1 MITLPTFKKRQS
13 TSDAERPPLATTYN
27 PKYDGAALA
36 ALVARA
42 EKAAEQLRGLEA
54 VAERAAELGAISDR
68 IAGLE
73 QSLEVAERV
82 KAQLQAVEERASR
95 LSEAHEQSSARI
107 SAADAE
113 MTRLHESS
121 GELLAKVNDASGM
134 REQLEQFL
142 AIQPQFAALRRE
154 SEATNAQLRELG
166 ESLGRLRAVHDDA
179 LHAQKHAASRLEGVE
194 QRSQAAVAK
203 VDAVERRAAT
213 AQEALDALLRIA
225 GGIPDAQHQLG
236 VLKAIA
242 EQVAQ
247 KTAVLEQQGEAVDR
261 AAAQAAEVLSLRPQ
275 VESALRRQEEQA
287 HAVTALE
294 SKLVAVQT
302 LHTNVL
308 ARAEEISAQ
317 QRTLEEAEQA
327 AERSLSGMRDEM
339 KSSAERF
346 ELENRSLDS
355 VSERIV
361 ELRTAQKDCETR
373 LSSLDATARTLAETD
388 ARSRGLAE
396 QVSELAED
404 VERITAQADRLRA
417 VRDDVGGL
425 ESALSDMT
433 QRMERVE
440 GLKPDVDSILRDLAT
455 LNGTHESIRDGLE
468 QVRLSYE
475 EMTRL
480 RQRQAQTDQW
490 LADADVKLRATR
502 ELLGELEHM
511 RPGTEALR
519 DKVAQ
524 ITASMD
530 ALEGRNAMVDTMQ
543 RRLGEIDSA
552 LAQAQDRGNGL
563 HARMEAAET
572 RFSDLLR
579 QAAEARRVAQTIGS
593 VTASVDA
600 ADRRM
605 TSVGAVADALGE
617 RAAAFAGLEDR
628 LRVFNQEFEQRQSAL
643 EAAAANLAQASAVR
657 REAADAM
664 QQLDELSRTI
674 GGQLGDAQQRTGTL
688 SEMLEELEARIG
700 SLGQV
705 EKRMANFE
713 SLLATWDVAQRDAV
727 QGMEQIGSKQATI
740 DAVNAQVKH
749 LFEVAERTAE
759 HVRSISTE
767 RREIEDARAVLER
780 TRGELTAATD
790 GMRVFADRKWQVE
803 DIERRLARADA
814 LARDIRSSTEALA
827 AQRAVVDRALEGS
840 AALAVQM
847 KQADAVM
854 DALRQE
860 CAAAAR
866 LRSAMD
872 DARGD

>member
-13 TSDAERPPLATTYN
+13 TSEAEQPPLATTYN

-42 EKAAEQLRGLEA
+42 EKAVEQLRGLES
-54 VAERAAELGAISDR
+54 VAERAAELGAMDDR

-73 QSLEVAERV
+73 RSLEVAERTS
-82 KAQLQAVEERASR
+82 AQLRAVEEHAGR
-95 LSEAHEQSSARI
+95 LAQAHEESTAKLSN
-107 SAADAE
+107 ADAE
-113 MTRLHESS
+113 LSRLHESS
-121 GELLAKVNDASGM
+121 AELLAKINDASGM

-142 AIQPQFAALRRE
+142 AIQPQFGALRRE

-179 LHAQKHAASRLEGVE
+179 LHAQKHAASRLESVE
-194 QRSQAAVAK
+194 QRSQAVVTK
-203 VDAVERRAAT
+203 VEAVERRAAT

-247 KTAVLEQQGEAVDR
+247 KTAVLEQQRELVER
-261 AAAQAAEVLSLRPQ
+261 AAAQTTEVLSLRPQ

-287 HAVTALE
+287 QAVTSLE
-294 SKLVAVQT
+294 AKLASVQS
-302 LHTNVL
+302 LHTTVL
-308 ARAEEISAQ
+308 SRADEIAAQ
-317 QRTLEEAEQA
+317 QRALEEAEQA
-327 AERSLSGMRDEM
+327 AQRSLAGLRDEM

-346 ELENRSLDS
+346 ELENRSLDA

-361 ELRTAQKDCETR
+361 ELRTALKDCESR
-373 LSSLDATARTLAETD
+373 LSNLDSTSRTLAETE
-388 ARSRGLAE
+388 ALSRGLAE
-396 QVSELAED
+396 QVGDLAED
-404 VERITAQADRLRA
+404 IQRITEQADRLRA
-417 VRDDVGGL
+417 VRDDVGSL
-425 ESALSDMT
+425 ESNLSDMT

-440 GLKPDVDSILRDLAT
+440 GLKPVVESVFRDLAT

-502 ELLGELEHM
+502 ELLAELDHM

-519 DKVAQ
+519 DKLAQ
-524 ITASMD
+524 VSASMD
-530 ALEGRNAMVDTMQ
+530 ALEGRATAMDAMQ
-543 RRLGEIDSA
+543 RRLGEIESG

-572 RFSDLLR
+572 RFGDLLR
-579 QAAEARRVAQTIGS
+579 QAAEARRVAQTMGS
-593 VTASVDA
+593 VTASVEA

-617 RAAAFAGLEDR
+617 RTAAFAGLEDR
-628 LRVFNQEFEQRQSAL
+628 LRVFTQEFEQRQAAL
-643 EAAAANLAQASAVR
+643 DAAAANLAQASTVR

-664 QQLDELSRTI
+664 QQLEEVSRTI
-674 GGQLGDAQQRTGTL
+674 GGQLGEAQHRTGAL
-688 SEMLEELEARIG
+688 ASMLEELEAKAS

-713 SLLATWDVAQRDAV
+713 ALLATWDVAQRDAA

-740 DAVNAQVKH
+740 DAVSAQVKH
-749 LFEVAERTAE
+749 LFEVAEKTAE
-759 HVRSISTE
+759 NVRSISAE
-767 RREIEDARAVLER
+767 RREIEDARALLER
-780 TRGELTAATD
+780 TREQLAAATE

-827 AQRAVVDRALEGS
+827 AQRAVVDRALDGS

-854 DALRQE
+854 EALRQE

>member
-1 MITLPTFKKRQS
+1 MITLPNFKKRQS
-13 TSDAERPPLATTYN
+13 TSEAEQPPLATTYN

-42 EKAAEQLRGLEA
+42 EKAAEQLRSLES
-54 VAERAAELGAISDR
+54 VADRAAELGAMEER

-73 QSLEVAERV
+73 RSLEVAERTSE
-82 KAQLQAVEERASR
+82 QLEAVEERAGR
-95 LSEAHEQSSARI
+95 LASAHEESTAKI

-113 MTRLHESS
+113 VTRLHESS
-121 GELLAKVNDASGM
+121 AELLAKINDASGM

-154 SEATNAQLRELG
+154 SEATNSQLRELG

-179 LHAQKHAASRLEGVE
+179 LHAQKHAVSRLEGVE
-194 QRSQAAVAK
+194 QRSQAAVSK
-203 VDAVERRAAT
+203 VEAVERRAAT

-247 KTAVLEQQGEAVDR
+247 KTAVLEQQREAVDR
-261 AAAQAAEVLSLRPQ
+261 AEAQTTEVLSLRPQ
-275 VESALRRQEEQA
+275 LEGAIRRQEEQA
-287 HAVTALE
+287 QAVSALE
-294 SKLVAVQT
+294 AKLAGVQS
-302 LHTNVL
+302 LHTTVL

-327 AERSLSGMRDEM
+327 AQQSLVSMREEM

-346 ELENRSLDS
+346 ELENRSLDA

-361 ELRTAQKDCETR
+361 ELRGALKDCESR
-373 LSSLDATARTLAETD
+373 LSTLDATARTLAETE
-388 ARSRGLAE
+388 ARSRGLAD
-396 QVSELAED
+396 QVGDLAED
-404 VERITAQADRLRA
+404 IQRITGQADRLRA

-425 ESALSDMT
+425 ETALSEMT
-433 QRMERVE
+433 QRMERAEALRPQVE
-440 GLKPDVDSILRDLAT
+440 SIFRDLAT

-480 RQRQAQTDQW
+480 RERQAQTDQW

-502 ELLGELEHM
+502 EMLAELDHL
-511 RPGTEALR
+511 RPSTEALR
-519 DKVAQ
+519 DKLAQ
-524 ITASMD
+524 ITSSMD
-530 ALEGRNAMVDTMQ
+530 ALEARGTVMDAMQ
-543 RRLGEIDSA
+543 RKLGEIDAA

-563 HARMEAAET
+563 QSRMEAAET
-572 RFSDLLR
+572 RFGDLLR
-579 QAAEARRVAQTIGS
+579 QAAEARRVSQTIGS
-593 VTASVDA
+593 VTASVEA

-617 RAAAFAGLEDR
+617 RSAAFAGLEDR
-628 LRVFNQEFEQRQSAL
+628 LRVFTQEFEQRQSAL
-643 EAAAANLAQASAVR
+643 DAASANLAQVSALR

-674 GGQLGDAQQRTGTL
+674 GGQLGDAQQRTSTL
-688 SEMLEELEARIG
+688 SQLLEELEARVG

-705 EKRMANFE
+705 EKRMGNFE
-713 SLLATWDVAQRDAV
+713 ALLSTWDAAQREAAL
-727 QGMEQIGSKQATI
+727 GMEQIGSKQATI
-740 DAVNAQVKH
+740 DAVSAQVKH

-759 HVRSISTE
+759 LVRSISAE
-767 RREIEDARAVLER
+767 RREIEDAGATLER
-780 TRGELTAATD
+780 TREQLAAAAE
-790 GMRVFADRKWQVE
+790 GMRVFSDRKWQVE

-827 AQRAVVDRALEGS
+827 AQRSVVDRALDGS
-840 AALAVQM
+840 AALVVQM

-854 DALRQE
+854 EALRQE

-872 DARGD
+872 EARGE

>member
-13 TSDAERPPLATTYN
+13 TSETERPPLATTYN

-36 ALVARA
+36 ALVTRA
-42 EKAAEQLRGLEA
+42 EKAAEQLQSLESI
-54 VAERAAELGAISDR
+54 AERAAELGTMEER

-73 QSLEVAERV
+73 RSLEVSERIT
-82 KAQLQAVEERASR
+82 AQLHTIEEQAAR
-95 LSEAHEQSSARI
+95 LTAAHEQSSAKI
-107 SAADAE
+107 TAADAE
-113 MTRLHESS
+113 LARLHESS
-121 GELLAKVNDASGM
+121 TDLLAKINDASGM

-142 AIQPQFAALRRE
+142 AIQPQFSALRRE
-154 SEATNAQLRELG
+154 SEATNSQLRELG
-166 ESLGRLRAVHDDA
+166 ESLGRLRAVHDDV

-213 AQEALDALLRIA
+213 AQEALDGLLRIA

-247 KTAVLEQQGEAVDR
+247 KTAVLEQQREAVDR

-275 VESALRRQEEQA
+275 VESALRRQEEQVQ
-287 HAVTALE
+287 AVTSLE
-294 SKLVAVQT
+294 AKLAGVQT
-302 LHTNVL
+302 LHTTVL
-308 ARAEEISAQ
+308 ARAEEITAQ

-327 AERSLSGMRDEM
+327 AQRSLSGMRDEM

-346 ELENRSLDS
+346 ELENRSLDA

-388 ARSRGLAE
+388 ARSHALAE
-396 QVSELAED
+396 QVGDLAED
-404 VERITAQADRLRA
+404 IERITSQADRLRA

-425 ESALSDMT
+425 ESSLSDMT

-440 GLKPDVDSILRDLAT
+440 ALKPDVESILRDLAK

-480 RQRQAQTDQW
+480 RERQAQTDQW

-502 ELLGELEHM
+502 ELLAELDHM

-530 ALEGRNAMVDTMQ
+530 ALEGRAAMLDTMQ

-552 LAQAQDRGNGL
+552 LAQAQDRGTGL
-563 HARMEAAET
+563 NARMEAAET

-579 QAAEARRVAQTIGS
+579 QAAEARRVAQTIGT
-593 VTASVDA
+593 VTASVEA

-617 RAAAFAGLEDR
+617 RSAAFSGLEDR
-628 LRVFNQEFEQRQSAL
+628 LRVFNQEFEQRQTAL
-643 EAAAANLAQASAVR
+643 EAAAANLAQASTVR

-688 SEMLEELEARIG
+688 SQMLDELEGRLD
-700 SLGQV
+700 SLGEV

-713 SLLATWDVAQRDAV
+713 ALLATWDAAQRDAA

-740 DAVNAQVKH
+740 DAVSAQVKH

-780 TRGELTAATD
+780 TRGELSLATD
-790 GMRVFADRKWQVE
+790 GMRVFSDRKWQVE
-803 DIERRLARADA
+803 DIERRLAKADA

-827 AQRAVVDRALEGS
+827 AQRAVVDRALDGS
-840 AALAVQM
+840 AALALQM
-847 KQADAVM
+847 KQADAM
-854 DALRQE
+854 MEALRQE

>member
-13 TSDAERPPLATTYN
+13 TSEAERAPLATPYN

-42 EKAAEQLRGLEA
+42 EKAAEQLRGLESI
-54 VAERAAELGAISDR
+54 AERAAELGAMEER
-68 IAGLE
+68 VAGLE
-73 QSLEVAERV
+73 RSLEVGERV
-82 KAQLQAVEERASR
+82 TAQLRAIEEQASR
-95 LSEAHEQSSARI
+95 LAESHEQSSAKI
-107 SAADAE
+107 SAADTEVA
-113 MTRLHESS
+113 RLHESS
-121 GELLAKVNDASGM
+121 GELLAKINDASGM

-142 AIQPQFAALRRE
+142 AIQPQFSALRRE

-194 QRSQAAVAK
+194 QRSQVAVAK

-247 KTAVLEQQGEAVDR
+247 KTAVLEQQREAVDR

-275 VESALRRQEEQA
+275 VESAVRRQEEQA

-294 SKLVAVQT
+294 AKLAGVQT
-302 LHTNVL
+302 LHTTVL
-308 ARAEEISAQ
+308 ARAEEIAAQ

-327 AERSLSGMRDEM
+327 AQRSLSGMRDEM

-346 ELENRSLDS
+346 ELENRSLDA

-373 LSSLDATARTLAETD
+373 LSALDATARTLAETD

-396 QVSELAED
+396 QVGELAED

-440 GLKPDVDSILRDLAT
+440 GLKPDVESILRDLAT
-455 LNGTHESIRDGLE
+455 LDGTHESIRDGLE

-511 RPGTEALR
+511 RPGTETLR

-579 QAAEARRVAQTIGS
+579 QAAEARRVAQTIGT

-643 EAAAANLAQASAVR
+643 EAAAANLAQASTVR

-664 QQLDELSRTI
+664 QQLGELSRTI
-674 GGQLGDAQQRTGTL
+674 GGQLGDAQEHTGTL
-688 SEMLEELEARIG
+688 SEMLEELEARLG

-713 SLLATWDVAQRDAV
+713 ALLAAWDVAQRDAA

-749 LFEVAERTAE
+749 LFEIAERTAE

-767 RREIEDARAVLER
+767 RREIEDARTMLER
-780 TRGELTAATD
+780 TRGELATATD

-803 DIERRLARADA
+803 DIEKRLARADA

-866 LRSAMD
+866 LRTAMD

>member
-13 TSDAERPPLATTYN
+13 TSETERPPLATTYN

-36 ALVARA
+36 ALVTRA
-42 EKAAEQLRGLEA
+42 EKAAEQLQSLESI
-54 VAERAAELGAISDR
+54 AERAAELGTMEER

-73 QSLEVAERV
+73 RSLEVSERIM
-82 KAQLQAVEERASR
+82 AQLHTIEEQAAR
-95 LSEAHEQSSARI
+95 LTAAHEQSSAKI
-107 SAADAE
+107 TAADAE
-113 MTRLHESS
+113 LARLHESS
-121 GELLAKVNDASGM
+121 TDLLAKINDASGM

-142 AIQPQFAALRRE
+142 AIQPQFSALRRE
-154 SEATNAQLRELG
+154 SEATNSQLRELG
-166 ESLGRLRAVHDDA
+166 ESLGRLRAVHDDV

-213 AQEALDALLRIA
+213 AQEALDGLLRIA

-247 KTAVLEQQGEAVDR
+247 KTAVLEQQREAVDR

-275 VESALRRQEEQA
+275 VESALRRQEEQVQ
-287 HAVTALE
+287 AVTSLE
-294 SKLVAVQT
+294 AKLAGVQT
-302 LHTNVL
+302 LHTTVL
-308 ARAEEISAQ
+308 ARAEEITAQ
-317 QRTLEEAEQA
+317 QHTLEEAEQA
-327 AERSLSGMRDEM
+327 AQRSLSGMRDEM

-346 ELENRSLDS
+346 ELENRSLDA

-388 ARSRGLAE
+388 ARSHALAE
-396 QVSELAED
+396 QVGDLAED
-404 VERITAQADRLRA
+404 IERITSQADRLRA

-425 ESALSDMT
+425 ESSLSDMT

-440 GLKPDVDSILRDLAT
+440 ALKPDVESILRDLAK

-480 RQRQAQTDQW
+480 RERQAQTDQW

-502 ELLGELEHM
+502 ELLAELDHM

-530 ALEGRNAMVDTMQ
+530 ALEGRAAMLDTMQ

-552 LAQAQDRGNGL
+552 LAQAQDRGTGL
-563 HARMEAAET
+563 NARMEAAET

-579 QAAEARRVAQTIGS
+579 QAAEARRVAQTIGT
-593 VTASVDA
+593 VTASVEA

-617 RAAAFAGLEDR
+617 RSAAFSGLEDR
-628 LRVFNQEFEQRQSAL
+628 LRVFNQEFEQRQTAL
-643 EAAAANLAQASAVR
+643 EAAAANLAQASTVR

-688 SEMLEELEARIG
+688 SQMLDELEGRLD
-700 SLGQV
+700 SLGEV

-713 SLLATWDVAQRDAV
+713 ALLATWDAAQRDAA

-740 DAVNAQVKH
+740 DAVSAQVKH

-780 TRGELTAATD
+780 TRGELSLATD
-790 GMRVFADRKWQVE
+790 GMRVFSDRKWQVE
-803 DIERRLARADA
+803 DIERRLAKADA

-827 AQRAVVDRALEGS
+827 AQRAVVDRALDGS
-840 AALAVQM
+840 AALALQM
-847 KQADAVM
+847 KQADAM
-854 DALRQE
+854 MEALRQE

>member
-308 ARAEEISAQ
+308 ARAEEISAE

-455 LNGTHESIRDGLE
+455 LSGTHESIRDGLE

>member
-13 TSDAERPPLATTYN
+13 TSEAEQPPLATTYN

-36 ALVARA
+36 ALVNRA
-42 EKAAEQLRGLEA
+42 EKAAEQLRGLES
-54 VAERAAELGAISDR
+54 VAERAAELGAMEER
-68 IAGLE
+68 VAGLAR
-73 QSLEVAERV
+73 SLEVAERISE
-82 KAQLQAVEERASR
+82 QLKAVEEHAGRLASD
-95 LSEAHEQSSARI
+95 HEQTSAKI
-107 SAADAE
+107 TAADAE
-113 MTRLHESS
+113 VARVHEASA
-121 GELLAKVNDASGM
+121 ELLAKVNDASGM

-142 AIQPQFAALRRE
+142 AIQPQFTALRRE

-194 QRSQAAVAK
+194 QRSQAAVTK
-203 VDAVERRAAT
+203 VEAVERRAAT

-247 KTAVLEQQGEAVDR
+247 KTAVLEQQRETVER
-261 AAAQAAEVLSLRPQ
+261 AAAQTTEVLSLRPQ

-287 HAVTALE
+287 QAVTSLE
-294 SKLVAVQT
+294 AKLVSVQS
-302 LHTNVL
+302 LHTTVL
-308 ARAEEISAQ
+308 ARADEISAQ

-327 AERSLSGMRDEM
+327 AQRSLAGLRDEM

-346 ELENRSLDS
+346 ELENRSLDA

-361 ELRTAQKDCETR
+361 ELRTALKDCESR
-373 LSSLDATARTLAETD
+373 LTNLDATGRTLAETE
-388 ARSRGLAE
+388 AQSRGLAE
-396 QVSELAED
+396 QVGDLAED
-404 VERITAQADRLRA
+404 IQRITAQADRLRA

-425 ESALSDMT
+425 ESNLSDMT

-440 GLKPDVDSILRDLAT
+440 GLKPVVESVFHDLAT

-502 ELLGELEHM
+502 ELLAELDHM
-511 RPGTEALR
+511 RPGTELLR
-519 DKVAQ
+519 DKLAQ
-524 ITASMD
+524 VSASMD
-530 ALEGRNAMVDTMQ
+530 ALEGRATAMDAMQ
-543 RRLGEIDSA
+543 RRLGDIESG

-572 RFSDLLR
+572 RFGDLLR
-579 QAAEARRVAQTIGS
+579 QAAEARRVAQTIGT
-593 VTASVDA
+593 VAASVEA

-628 LRVFNQEFEQRQSAL
+628 LRVFNQEFEQRQTAL
-643 EAAAANLAQASAVR
+643 DAAAANLAQASTLR
-657 REAADAM
+657 REAADAS
-664 QQLDELSRTI
+664 QQLEELSRTI

-688 SEMLEELEARIG
+688 AEMLEELEARVG

-713 SLLATWDVAQRDAV
+713 ALLATWDVAQREAA

-740 DAVNAQVKH
+740 DAVSAQVKH

-759 HVRSISTE
+759 HVRSISAE
-767 RREIEDARAVLER
+767 RREIEEARALLER
-780 TRGELTAATD
+780 TREQLAAATE
-790 GMRVFADRKWQVE
+790 GMRVFSDRKWQVE

-827 AQRAVVDRALEGS
+827 AQRAVVDRALDGS

-854 DALRQE
+854 EALRQE

-872 DARGD
+872 EARGD

>member
-13 TSDAERPPLATTYN
+13 TSEAERPPLATPYN
-27 PKYDGAALA
+27 PKYDGSALA
-36 ALVARA
+36 ALVTRA
-42 EKAAEQLRGLEA
+42 EKAADQLRSLESL
-54 VAERAAELGAISDR
+54 AERAAELGAMEER

-73 QSLEVAERV
+73 RV
-82 KAQLQAVEERASR
+82 TAQLHAVEEQASR
-95 LSEAHEQSSARI
+95 LSAAQEQSSAKI
-107 SAADAE
+107 SNADAE
-113 MTRLHESS
+113 VTRLHETS
-121 GELLAKVNDASGM
+121 GELLAKINDASGM

-154 SEATNAQLRELG
+154 SDATNAQLRELG

-247 KTAVLEQQGEAVDR
+247 KTAVLEQQREAVDR

-275 VESALRRQEEQA
+275 VEGALRRQEEQA
-287 HAVTALE
+287 QAVTSLE
-294 SKLVAVQT
+294 AKLAGVQT
-302 LHTNVL
+302 LHTTVL
-308 ARAEEISAQ
+308 ARAEEITAQ

-346 ELENRSLDS
+346 ELENRSLDA

-425 ESALSDMT
+425 ESTLSDMT

-455 LNGTHESIRDGLE
+455 LSGTHESIRDGLE

-502 ELLGELEHM
+502 ELLAELDHM

-519 DKVAQ
+519 DNVAQ
-524 ITASMD
+524 ITESMD
-530 ALEGRNAMVDTMQ
+530 ALESRNAMVDTMQ

-593 VTASVDA
+593 VTASVEA

-643 EAAAANLAQASAVR
+643 EAAAANLSQASTVR

-664 QQLDELSRTI
+664 QQLGELSRTI

-688 SEMLEELEARIG
+688 SQMLEELEARIG

-713 SLLATWDVAQRDAV
+713 SLLATWDVAQRDAA

-749 LFEVAERTAE
+749 LFEIAERTAE

-780 TRGELTAATD
+780 TRGELTEATD

-840 AALAVQM
+840 AALVVQM

>member
-13 TSDAERPPLATTYN
+13 TSETERPPLATTYN

-36 ALVARA
+36 ALVTRA
-42 EKAAEQLRGLEA
+42 EKAVEQLQSLESI
-54 VAERAAELGAISDR
+54 AERAAELGAMEER

-73 QSLEVAERV
+73 RSLEVSERIT
-82 KAQLQAVEERASR
+82 AQLHTIEEQAAR
-95 LSEAHEQSSARI
+95 LTAAHEQSSAKI
-107 SAADAE
+107 TAADAE
-113 MTRLHESS
+113 LARLHESS
-121 GELLAKVNDASGM
+121 TDLLAKINDASGM

-142 AIQPQFAALRRE
+142 AIQPQFSALRRE
-154 SEATNAQLRELG
+154 SEATNSQLRELG
-166 ESLGRLRAVHDDA
+166 ESLGRLRAVHDDV

-213 AQEALDALLRIA
+213 AQEALDGLLRIA

-247 KTAVLEQQGEAVDR
+247 KTAVLEQQREAVDR

-275 VESALRRQEEQA
+275 VESALRRQEEQVQ
-287 HAVTALE
+287 AVTSLE
-294 SKLVAVQT
+294 AKLAGVQT
-302 LHTNVL
+302 LHTTVL
-308 ARAEEISAQ
+308 ARAEEITAQ
-317 QRTLEEAEQA
+317 QHTLEEAEQA
-327 AERSLSGMRDEM
+327 AQRSLSGMRDEM

-346 ELENRSLDS
+346 ELENRSLDA

-388 ARSRGLAE
+388 ARSHALAE
-396 QVSELAED
+396 QVGDLAED
-404 VERITAQADRLRA
+404 IERITSQADRLRA

-425 ESALSDMT
+425 ESSLSDMT

-440 GLKPDVDSILRDLAT
+440 ALKPDVESILRDLAK

-480 RQRQAQTDQW
+480 RERQAQTDQW

-502 ELLGELEHM
+502 ELLAELDHM

-530 ALEGRNAMVDTMQ
+530 ALEGRAAMLDTMQ

-552 LAQAQDRGNGL
+552 LAQAQDRGTGL
-563 HARMEAAET
+563 NARMEAAET

-579 QAAEARRVAQTIGS
+579 QAAEARRVAQTIGT
-593 VTASVDA
+593 VTASVEA

-617 RAAAFAGLEDR
+617 RSAAFSGLEDR
-628 LRVFNQEFEQRQSAL
+628 LRVFNQEFEQRQTAL
-643 EAAAANLAQASAVR
+643 EAAAANLAQASTVR

-688 SEMLEELEARIG
+688 SQMLDELEGRLD
-700 SLGQV
+700 SLGEV

-713 SLLATWDVAQRDAV
+713 ALLATWDAAQRDAA

-740 DAVNAQVKH
+740 DAVSAQVKH

-780 TRGELTAATD
+780 TRGELSLATD
-790 GMRVFADRKWQVE
+790 GMRVFSDRKWQVE
-803 DIERRLARADA
+803 DIERRLAKADA

-827 AQRAVVDRALEGS
+827 AQRAVVDRALDGS
-840 AALAVQM
+840 AALALQM
-847 KQADAVM
+847 KQADAM
-854 DALRQE
+854 MEALRQE